1 VEDAETVT
9 KDECFEIEEKVADAF
24 EENFEQHDRVAGAHV
39 HEDSED
45 EESEEDSE
53 ESEEEHENTEEE
65 SSKAKEESETVE
77 EEAVDSEDLGHLE
90 LAWEMLEMARM
101 IWSKKSQ
108 VSWEAEAL
116 ACLGD
121 VSLQAENYQLACTD
135 LASCLQKRIAALPAD
150 SRCIAETHYQLA
162 VAQAHCAEWS
172 KAEASL
178 ASAVTVLEARVK
190 NFAKVDKTEKTTMEI
205 AEVEAIIAG
214 IKERVTDFKDMEQ
227 GVFRE
232 DMVEVEVSSK
242 LSSGLGVEG
251 AVHAA
256 KPMEV
261 ATAGTA

>member
-1 VEDAETVT
+1 MADHSQVEDADTVT
-9 KDECFEIEEKVADAF
+9 KDERFEIEEKVADAF
-24 EENFEQHDRVAGAHV
+24 EENFEQHDRVARAHV

-65 SSKAKEESETVE
+65 SSKAKEESKTVE

-90 LAWEMLEMARM
+90 LARM

-135 LASCLQKRIAALPAD
+135 WP
-150 SRCIAETHYQLA
+150 
-162 VAQAHCAEWS
+162 

-190 NFAKVDKTEKTTMEI
+190 NFA
-205 AEVEAIIAG
+205 
-214 IKERVTDFKDMEQ
+214 
-227 GVFRE
+227 
-232 DMVEVEVSSK
+232 
-242 LSSGLGVEG
+242 
-251 AVHAA
+251 
-256 KPMEV
+256 
-261 ATAGTA
+261 